1 MSVTD
6 VGGPSVIMR
15 LPAPLRVRAITAA
28 GLGALSLLAA
38 TGVIATHLFHQP
50 TTVKYLV
57 TVLAPLLLSVVC
69 LTREPLRLLV
79 GAAIVTAPWDLNM
92 TFQGVKVSPVTLLL
106 AIALLVAMLAPRER
120 GKHASPTATV
130 VALALALLLP
140 ALAIGREQP
149 HYLTWILTTL
159 AAGWLALHIAR
170 QPGGLRF
177 LLSML
182 VLAATVEGLIAF
194 YEYGRHANLNL
205 YSSEV
210 NETVSR
216 HYFFSFGNSFRPA
229 GTLPDPDSL
238 GNMLALACP
247 LALILAVETSSRLLR
262 LTWAACALVITV
274 ALTLTF
280 ARMSWIGAAV
290 GVVVVLI
297 LLPGRRRLT
306 AAAAVGSLLVVTVLI
321 GLSVGGASL
330 RERFESIQNPTSR
343 LIRTAQGDHER
354 EQIWSASLA
363 TASSQPVVGVGLG
376 RLEEHLSENLGAS
389 HEGLHAQSVY
399 FQFLA
404 EAGAVGLL
412 ALLLLVGHAATGI
425 VAGLRREPLLVAG
438 IAGAFLAVLVGWT
451 TDTTARYTS
460 VSVMI
465 AFLFA
470 AAMAQHQQLLPGRR
484 RPSLGNSMRDAL
496 GQVGAPPSRSRKD
509 LGAGVTLGEPKL
521 VLNLARSV
529 FHLLGRYGA
538 ITLISGIGT
547 IAIVRLLGAGG
558 YGQYAAA
565 VATWAVLGATADL
578 GFSLMLSRDL
588 PHLEGPHRPILR
600 SAYEVATAWSSI
612 LALVMVG
619 LAFSAG
625 ITSTRGLALLI
636 LAPSMVFNGLNPARV
651 FFLVRHRTSLLMRLD
666 VITTLLQ
673 VAATV
678 TVAALD
684 LGVDAIAAALSAGAI
699 VNGLVVAVA
708 ANRLLEP
715 TVERRVGRRALV
727 RRSVP
732 LGLLAI
738 MTKVY
743 LMIDLVLLG
752 WLVSGSRLGDY
763 AAASKLLT
771 VLATVAGVVVAGAL
785 PAISSLVGR
794 ADDLEVLIGR
804 IWTWLAVGAVPI
816 FVAVALFSPTIVE
829 VLLGHGYGQAVPL
842 LRILSLAGALSVVN
856 NLLGALMIAFHKTRA
871 LVIQNAA
878 AIILNV
884 VGNLILVPKVGVAA
898 SAWLTAGCE
907 VLVMLAALAV
917 IRREV
922 NLRACVAGSARPAA
936 AVAVAATV
944 ALVLG
949 RSTILTAAAF
959 CAAFVAMVAVLR
971 AWPADF
977 RPAALA
983 ADLRRAD

>member
-1 MSVTD
+1 MAFAD
-6 VGGPSVIMR
+6 VGRPSVLMR
-15 LPAPLRVRAITAA
+15 LPAPLRVRALAA
-28 GLGALSLLAA
+28 LGFAGLSLLAA

-50 TTVKYLV
+50 TTVKYVV
-57 TVLAPLLLSVVC
+57 TVMAPLLLSVVC
-69 LTREPLRLLV
+69 LTREPLRVLV

-106 AIALLVAMLAPRER
+106 ALAAFVVLLTPRDR
-120 GKHASPTATV
+120 ADRASPTGTV
-130 VALALALLLP
+130 VAVAIALLLP
-140 ALAIGREQP
+140 AFAIGREQP
-149 HYLTWILTTL
+149 HYLTWILATL
-159 AAGWLALHIAR
+159 TAGWLAVHLVR

-182 VLAATVEGLIAF
+182 VLAATFQGLVAF
-194 YEYGRHANLNL
+194 YEYARHANLNL

-216 HYFFSFGNSFRPA
+216 HYFFSFANSFRPA

-247 LALILAVETSSRLLR
+247 LALMLAVDASTRLLR
-262 LTWAACALVITV
+262 VIWAACALVITV
-274 ALTLTF
+274 ALTITF
-280 ARMSWIGAAV
+280 ARMSWIGAAA
-290 GVVVVLI
+290 GVLI
-297 LLPGRRRLT
+297 VLMLLPGRQRLATLAGIAALLT
-306 AAAAVGSLLVVTVLI
+306 ATVLI
-321 GLSVGGASL
+321 GLSVGGTNL
-330 RERFESIQNPTSR
+330 RERFASIEHPTSR
-343 LIRTAQGDHER
+343 LNRTSQGDRER

-363 TASSQPVVGVGLG
+363 TASSQPVVGVGFG
-376 RLEEHLSENLGAS
+376 RLQEHLSEHLGAS
-389 HEGLHAQSVY
+389 REGLHAQSVY
-399 FQFLA
+399 FQFFA
-404 EAGAVGLL
+404 EAGIVGVL
-412 ALLLLVGHAATGI
+412 ALLLLLGHTATGI

-438 IAGAFLAVLVGWT
+438 IAGAFIAVLFGWS
-451 TDTTARYTS
+451 TDTSARYTS

-465 AFLFA
+465 AFLLA
-470 AAMAQHQQLLPGRR
+470 AAMAQHRVLSPGRR
-484 RPSLGNSMRDAL
+484 RSSARSSMREAVEQVYAPGPGGEHL
-496 GQVGAPPSRSRKD
+496 GG
-509 LGAGVTLGEPKL
+509 GAGLGEPKL

-529 FHLLGRYGA
+529 FHLLGRFGA
-538 ITLISGIGT
+538 ITFLSGLGT
-547 IAIVRLLGAGG
+547 IAIIRLLGSTG

-565 VATWAVLGATADL
+565 VATWAVLGATADF

-588 PHLEGPHRPILR
+588 PHLEGSHRPILR
-600 SAYEVATAWSSI
+600 SAYEVATAWSSA

-625 ITSTRGLALLI
+625 VTSTRGLALLI
-636 LAPSMVFNGLNPARV
+636 LAPSMVFNGLNPARI
-651 FFLVRHRTSLLMRLD
+651 FFLVRHRTGTLLKLD
-666 VITTLLQ
+666 VITTLVQVLATVI
-673 VAATV
+673 VAAV
-678 TVAALD
+678 G
-684 LGVDAIAAALSAGAI
+684 LGVDAVAAALSAGSI
-699 VNGLVVAVA
+699 VNGVLVAIA
-708 ANRLLEP
+708 AHRLLEP
-715 TVERRVGRRALV
+715 AAERRVGRRALV
-727 RRSVP
+727 RRSLP

-743 LMIDLVLLG
+743 LTIDLVLLG

-794 ADDLEVLIGR
+794 TGDLEALIGR

-816 FVAVALFSPTIVE
+816 FVAVALFAPLIVKA
-829 VLLGHGYGQAVPL
+829 LMGHGYEQAVPL
-842 LRILSLAGALSVVN
+842 LRILSLAGGIGVVN
-856 NLLGALMIAFHKTRA
+856 NLLGNLMIAFHKTRA
-871 LVIQNAA
+871 LFMQNAA

-907 VLVMLAALAV
+907 VLVLVAALV
-917 IRREV
+917 VVTREID
-922 NLRACVAGSARPAA
+922 LRPCLTSSVRPAA
-936 AVAVAATV
+936 AIALAAAV

-949 RSTILTAAAF
+949 RWTILAAGASTAV
-959 CAAFVAMVAVLR
+959 FVAMVVALR

-977 RPAALA
+977 RPGALA